1 MFGSSPI
8 DAKSTV
14 DCDRMVRDRGAAVN
28 DQVISAVR
36 RADQA
41 YYEQIAQI
49 ESLDFGVAFTSG
61 TFPNSPDAN
70 QFREVQLGSTP
81 IAEVFESA
89 ERFYAQ
95 RNLTCFRWTPALNE
109 PLDAYDAFLPT
120 QGFTRRDRLAL
131 AMTDWPATTPP
142 DPAIRI
148 IPARAMRKSYR
159 ATFLDPGDTRW
170 SAESKAL
177 MADEAEER
185 LNDANYDCFVAMYN
199 DRPAGRIAYHEVGDI
214 AALRDLYVVT
224 AHRRQSV
231 GRALLSHVV
240 ALAKRL
246 APRVFVASISSDDE
260 PASRYLQR
268 SGFKPAG
275 SMAEYDRGIA

>member
-1 MFGSSPI
+1 MSI
-8 DAKSTV
+8 
-14 DCDRMVRDRGAAVN
+14 AV
-28 DQVISAVR
+28 DQVVSAVR

-61 TFPNSPDAN
+61 AFPISPDAN

-142 DPAIRI
+142 DHAIRI

-159 ATFLDPGDTRW
+159 ATFLDPGDIRW
-170 SAESKAL
+170 SAASREM
-177 MADEAEER
+177 MANEAEER
-185 LNDANYDCFVAMYN
+185 LNDANYDVFVAML
-199 DRPAGRIAYHEVGDI
+199 DDQPAGRIGYQEVGDI
-214 AALRDLYVVT
+214 AALRDLYVVS
-224 AHRRQSV
+224 ALRRRSV
-231 GRALLSHVV
+231 GRALLAHVIT
-240 ALAKRL
+240 LAKRL
-246 APRVFVASISSDDE
+246 APRVFVASLPADDE
-260 PASRYLQR
+260 PATAYIKHH
-268 SGFKPAG
+268 GFQPA
-275 SMAEYDRGIA
+275 SQMAEYHRDIA

>member
-1 MFGSSPI
+1 MH
-8 DAKSTV
+8 
-14 DCDRMVRDRGAAVN
+14 
-28 DQVISAVR
+28 DQVLSAVR

-41 YYEQIAQI
+41 FYEQIAQI

-61 TFPNSPDAN
+61 AFPNSPEAN

-109 PLDAYDAFLPT
+109 PLDTYDAFLPAH
-120 QGFTRRDRLAL
+120 GFTRRDRLAL
-131 AMTDWPATTPP
+131 AMTDWPAAAPP

-148 IPARAMRKSYR
+148 IPARAMRKSFR

-177 MADEAEER
+177 LADEAEER
-185 LNDANYDCFVAMYN
+185 LNDANYDCFVAMYK
-199 DRPAGRIAYHEVGDI
+199 DQPAGRIAYHEVGDI
-214 AALRDLYVVT
+214 AALRDLYVIT

-231 GRALLSHVV
+231 GRALLAHVIT
-240 ALAKRL
+240 LAKRL
-246 APRVFVASISSDDE
+246 APRVFVASLPADDA
-260 PASRYLQR
+260 PASRYLER
-268 SGFKPAG
+268 AGFKLAG
-275 SMAEYDRGIA
+275 TTAEFDRGVA